1 MFRKT
6 HLYSMDF
13 IKYFLAFRLVK
24 WNTKKKKMFTL
35 AFKKEIAESN
45 RKLIRKNYRS
55 AERPIFGT
63 RKNTNGLNLRPRLAR
78 RP

>member
-1 MFRKT
+1 ME
-6 HLYSMDF
+6 
-13 IKYFLAFRLVK
+13 
-24 WNTKKKKMFTL
+24 NKKKKMFTL

-63 RKNTNGLNLRPRLAR
+63 RKNANGLNLRPRLAR